1 MHGLSARRAT
11 IGAVENP
18 PAVPSV
24 DEFRAAA
31 RTWLAA
37 HAPAARARLD
47 AAPDDEARF
56 AVARSWQRALFD
68 GGWAGITWPIECGG
82 RGLTA
87 LHAQAFNEEQAKF
100 GVTSGFV
107 NSTIGMV
114 GPAFIRHGNDD
125 QRERYLRP
133 LLRGDEVW
141 CQLFSEPAA
150 GSDLANLAT
159 RAVRDGDEFVV
170 NGQKVWSSNAH
181 LCDFGILL
189 ARTNIDVPKHRGI
202 SFFVVDLRTP
212 GIEIRPLRQITG
224 AAHFNEVFL
233 TDVRIPAANVV
244 GDVDA
249 GWPAAR
255 TVLSN
260 EASVIGG
267 GNAAAVGLDALVD
280 LARTTGTTTD
290 PALRQRL
297 ARAVIDERIL
307 GYMRGR
313 VQAAVRAG
321 RRPDIDPS
329 VLKIRWAEAR
339 RDRAA
344 LGVAIAGAEG
354 MLLDTWPLQ
363 LLEYF
368 SGTIGGG
375 TSEVH
380 RNMIGERALGLPPEP
395 RVDKDVPY
403 RELASR
409 NG

>member
-1 MHGLSARRAT
+1 MEAQT
-11 IGAVENP
+11 TV
-18 PAVPSV
+18 PASV
-24 DEFRAAA
+24 DEFRTAA
-31 RTWLAA
+31 RAWLAE

-47 AAPDDEARF
+47 AAADDEARF
-56 AVARSWQRALFD
+56 AVARSWQGELFD
-68 GGWAGITWPIECGG
+68 GGYAGITWPADCGG
-82 RGLTA
+82 RGLSA
-87 LHAQAFNEEQAKF
+87 LHAQAFAEEQSQF
-100 GVTSGFV
+100 GMTSGFV
-107 NSTIGMV
+107 ASTVGMV
-114 GPAFIRHGNDD
+114 GPALIRHGNDD

-233 TDVRIPAANVV
+233 TDVRIPAENVV
-244 GDVDA
+244 GDVDG

-267 GNAAAVGLDALVD
+267 GNAAAVGLDALID
-280 LARTTGTTTD
+280 LARATGTTTD
-290 PALRQRL
+290 PELRQRL
-297 ARAVIDERIL
+297 MRAVTDERIL
-307 GYMRGR
+307 GFMRGR

-321 RRPDIDPS
+321 RRPEIDPS

-344 LGVAIAGAEG
+344 LGVAIAGAGG
-354 MLLDTWPLQ
+354 MLVDTWPIQ

-403 RELASR
+403 RDLAQLR
-409 NG
+409 G